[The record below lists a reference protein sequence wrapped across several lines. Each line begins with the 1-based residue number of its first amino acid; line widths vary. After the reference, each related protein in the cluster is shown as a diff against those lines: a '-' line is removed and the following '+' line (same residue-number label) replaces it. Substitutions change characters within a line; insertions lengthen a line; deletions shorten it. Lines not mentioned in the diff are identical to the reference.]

1 MSMIEPDQ
9 GRTIGPDPV
18 GPAPEPEPVVEAQ
31 VEDTRVEAAEPDT
44 FDRKYVEE
52 LRRENAKWR
61 TQAQQYNEVFGDLDD
76 EDKQAWFQIIDLANS
91 GDPDAIQY
99 LGQALGFV
107 GEEAP
112 ESQVP
117 SDEFLTREQAVELAR
132 EIAREEARAEAEQ
145 RDAVRNHQ
153 QQIDTIQSRAKNEFG
168 VEPGSDDYVLLLH
181 RANQLDPSDVEGGD
195 LLAAAHAQL
204 QAEKQAQWD
213 AFVAQKTQ
221 AAAGSPIIA
230 PGNGM
235 APSTAQTPKSWAE
248 ARNSLHERLSNQG

>member
-1 MSMIEPDQ
+1 MSIIEPEQ

-18 GPAPEPEPVVEAQ
+18 GPAPEPVVEAQ
-31 VEDTRVEAAEPDT
+31 VEEAPVVETPAEPDM
-44 FDRKYVEE
+44 FDRKYVED

-112 ESQVP
+112 VEEPVDQP
-117 SDEFLTREQAVELAR
+117 QYLTPEQAR
-132 EIAREEARAEAEQ
+132 EIARQEAYELLSAQEEQ
-145 RDAVRNHQ
+145 RSRA

-181 RANQLDPSDVEGGD
+181 RANQLDPSEVEGGD